1 MCMGSG
7 IFLLARF
14 SSSLDHIAIKTVLS
28 TQMHKRIEQQ
38 RNRQELNNCGETEI
52 YVYVVNVV
60 KHINAMSTH

>member
-1 MCMGSG
+1 MRMWSG

-28 TQMHKRIEQQ
+28 AQMHKRIEQQ

-52 YVYVVNVV
+52 YVHVVNVV
-60 KHINAMSTH
+60 KHMNVMSTH